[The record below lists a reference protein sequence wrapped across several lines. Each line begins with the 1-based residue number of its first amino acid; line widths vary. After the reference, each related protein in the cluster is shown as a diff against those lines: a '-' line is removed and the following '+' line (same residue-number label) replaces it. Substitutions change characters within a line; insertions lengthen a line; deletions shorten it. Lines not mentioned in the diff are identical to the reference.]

1 MCWATN
7 KGGFH
12 ENNRKNTIQSVRL
25 ALDRIEV
32 HGSGNLDLLLG
43 CMQVLD
49 GLLATA
55 TEETEVTEDG

>member
-1 MCWATN
+1 MVKEVIMKTTER
-7 KGGFH
+7 H
-12 ENNRKNTIQSVRL
+12 TIQSVRL

-43 CMQVLD
+43 CIQALD
-49 GLLATA
+49 RLLA

>member
-1 MCWATN
+1 MKTT
-7 KGGFH
+7 
-12 ENNRKNTIQSVRL
+12 EKNTIQSVRL
-25 ALDRIEV
+25 ALDQIEV

-43 CMQVLD
+43 CIQALD

>member
-1 MCWATN
+1 MKTI
-7 KGGFH
+7 
-12 ENNRKNTIQSVRL
+12 ERNTIQAVRQ

-43 CMQVLD
+43 CIQVLD

-55 TEETEVTEDG
+55 ETKETDDG

>member
-1 MCWATN
+1 MKTT
-7 KGGFH
+7 
-12 ENNRKNTIQSVRL
+12 ERNTIQSVRL
-25 ALDRIEV
+25 ALDQIEV

>member
-1 MCWATN
+1 MKTT
-7 KGGFH
+7 
-12 ENNRKNTIQSVRL
+12 ERNTIQSVRL

-32 HGSGNLDLLLG
+32 HGSTNLDVLLG

-55 TEETEVTEDG
+55 ETEEEDG

>member
-1 MCWATN
+1 MKIT
-7 KGGFH
+7 
-12 ENNRKNTIQSVRL
+12 EKNTIQSVRL

-43 CMQVLD
+43 CIQALD

-55 TEETEVTEDG
+55 ETEAEVTEDG

>member
-1 MCWATN
+1 MR
-7 KGGFH
+7 
-12 ENNRKNTIQSVRL
+12 ENERKTIQSVRL

-43 CMQVLD
+43 CMQALD

-55 TEETEVTEDG
+55 TEEVTEDG

>member
-1 MCWATN
+1 MKAN
-7 KGGFH
+7 EK
-12 ENNRKNTIQSVRL
+12 KTIRSVRL
-25 ALDRIEV
+25 ALDQIEV

-55 TEETEVTEDG
+55 ETEEADG